1 MICIQTLTIQGRC
14 HMAHQGCGWTGRSL
28 SEGRRHGLFVRQQA
42 TTISVELRSKWC
54 ITDVFS
60 CISFPNE
67 DANRIKSWTF
77 WNHYMSS
84 LDELCEL
91 EGIPLNPQDLTQVC
105 PEAVSLDPSK
115 FHSWGFRNRWVL
127 QWSFILKPC
136 DLKHI
141 TLAEKKDAAAY
152 PALNLLVSPC
162 ESIRW
167 SCSTWKAGKF
177 VISRPWMQR
186 MRNKS

>member
-1 MICIQTLTIQGRC
+1 MVDDLHPDPHYPRQMPHGAPRMRLNWAIAFWRTQTWSVCLS
-14 HMAHQGCGWTGRSL
+14 TGHNDIGGAK
-28 SEGRRHGLFVRQQA
+28 EQMMYN
-42 TTISVELRSKWC
+42 WC
-54 ITDVFS
+54 IFMYFLPEWR
-60 CISFPNE
+60 C
-67 DANRIKSWTF
+67 KSWTF

-141 TLAEKKDAAAY
+141 MLVEKKDAAAY